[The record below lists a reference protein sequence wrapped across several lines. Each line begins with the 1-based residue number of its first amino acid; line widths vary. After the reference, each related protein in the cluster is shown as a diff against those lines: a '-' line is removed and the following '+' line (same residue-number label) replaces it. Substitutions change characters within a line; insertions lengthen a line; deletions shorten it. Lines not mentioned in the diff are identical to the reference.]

1 MSDNPYAS
9 RRGCEWDDFG
19 ESISLIVVKAP
30 AKDVAAALSAK
41 YNGKIEAVDPY
52 ATGDAHPDIS
62 NVVFQHAGH
71 AFSVFATTDQ
81 SENFASD
88 LSKALKTRLLC
99 LMHEDTSGWTEYRA
113 FDAGR
118 NVETY
123 TFGADYADEMET
135 MAEEMGEDFQMN
147 ADDHG
152 NTWDHRI
159 KEDET
164 DYLFRSELR
173 KVKADTITDSTAM
186 LNDAFVAADAWLPGW
201 SHFPWGDATKSSGK
215 DKPQFDS
222 ALRIKVR

>member
-1 MSDNPYAS
+1 MSLL
-9 RRGCEWDDFG
+9 R
-19 ESISLIVVKAP
+19 
-30 AKDVAAALSAK
+30 LSAK

-118 NVETY
+118 NVET
-123 TFGADYADEMET
+123 
-135 MAEEMGEDFQMN
+135 
-147 ADDHG
+147 
-152 NTWDHRI
+152 
-159 KEDET
+159 
-164 DYLFRSELR
+164 
-173 KVKADTITDSTAM
+173 
-186 LNDAFVAADAWLPGW
+186 
-201 SHFPWGDATKSSGK
+201 
-215 DKPQFDS
+215 
-222 ALRIKVR
+222 